1 MGYPR
6 LGHINFLNCLSLSYS
21 LRQDHFDKGLQVSWG
36 VPAVLNN
43 DIMNHRLDVSQVS
56 SITYARDSEELLL
69 LPDVCIRSNGKVQSL
84 ILVAK
89 KPIEDITDDKIIL
102 TAKSATTHCLT
113 KIIMRKLY
121 GAQPNY
127 YVRHV
132 DPLEEVPSDAAAML
146 LIGDDALYVYH
157 HKKPSY
163 YYYDIGEQWYKLTG
177 RFMVFAVWVVDR
189 HFAAEQP
196 ELLQLVY
203 DRVVRGFQNGQAKMD
218 QVIRSVLEDK
228 PFTYDELAEYL
239 QVIQWDFKESQYE
252 DLLTFYRL
260 AHEMNLIDHLPELAI
275 ANVCR

>member
-1 MGYPR
+1 
-6 LGHINFLNCLSLSYS
+6 
-21 LRQDHFDKGLQVSWG
+21 
-36 VPAVLNN
+36 
-43 DIMNHRLDVSQVS
+43 
-56 SITYARDSEELLL
+56 
-69 LPDVCIRSNGKVQSL
+69 
-84 ILVAK
+84 
-89 KPIEDITDDKIIL
+89 
-102 TAKSATTHCLT
+102 
-113 KIIMRKLY
+113 
-121 GAQPNY
+121 
-127 YVRHV
+127 
-132 DPLEEVPSDAAAML
+132 
-146 LIGDDALYVYH
+146 
-157 HKKPSY
+157 
-163 YYYDIGEQWYKLTG
+163 
-177 RFMVFAVWVVDR
+177 MVFAVWVVDR